1 MGVVSGGFFQ
11 PQQWQIYLP
20 AYPRSICIRGPLS
33 IWAKVAKA
41 TRTAK
46 VLWFQLWFGIFGC
59 TIPDL
64 QQCGVETFQT
74 HREQSGNLWHKC
86 ILIARLQVKYV
97 NLNTPFYLITVI
109 ALLPYYPL
117 LPYYHLRYR
126 IYCTVIYF
134 TAARSL
140 TCCLL
145 SSETLDRTQLKELDS
160 CVCNVSAPTDI
171 DLKRESF
178 PSTIRQ
184 IQTDR
189 SGLRR
194 VLVNCNTRLFT

>member
-1 MGVVSGGFFQ
+1 MGKGRQGNAHGQSVVIPALVWHFRMYNSGSATTWCRNNLNTPRAKLKFMA
-11 PQQWQIYLP
+11 QI
-20 AYPRSICIRGPLS
+20 
-33 IWAKVAKA
+33 
-41 TRTAK
+41 
-46 VLWFQLWFGIFGC
+46 
-59 TIPDL
+59 
-64 QQCGVETFQT
+64 
-74 HREQSGNLWHKC
+74 KC

-126 IYCTVIYF
+126 IYCTLIYF

-171 DLKRESF
+171 QLKRESF

-184 IQTDR
+184 VQTNR

-194 VLVNCNTRLFT
+194 GFVICNTRFT

>member
-1 MGVVSGGFFQ
+1 MHSGAPLDMGKGRQGNAHGQSVV
-11 PQQWQIYLP
+11 IP
-20 AYPRSICIRGPLS
+20 ALV
-33 IWAKVAKA
+33 WHFA
-41 TRTAK
+41 
-46 VLWFQLWFGIFGC
+46 IFGC

-126 IYCTVIYF
+126 IYCTLIYF

-189 SGLRR
+189 SGLGR
-194 VLVNCNTRLFT
+194 VLVNCNMRLFT